1 MFQPNQLIKLKQH
14 RYRFI
19 KKIGAGGQS
28 LVWRVE
34 RQSDKQA
41 FALKT
46 VNIFAQHSQSDTYHK
61 RTVVEHLVER
71 AWEEIEFF
79 KQLGD
84 NADQHAIVVFRD
96 QGIHQVDYYPNLPL
110 PVVIMDLYDYD
121 LSKYQTITQNP
132 QQTYAFSLFDLLK
145 WAQQV
150 SDALCFIH
158 RKHSEQ
164 QPYVHR
170 DLKPAN
176 IVVNSKGD
184 AALTDFGIVRAMANI
199 GTSSV
204 VASYHYCAPEQRL
217 ALYRNAERRLQYL
230 ITPALDIY
238 SLAITLHELLA
249 GSTQAQDKLS
259 QQYSV
264 DEHVS
269 YLPSAGI
276 INHEKVGLLG
286 EIGGLSKGEQQYLQ
300 QCVQRLFAQ
309 SVPNMQSKGETI
321 AFAAKMDLPDQ
332 ALFSQQFADLLT
344 KMLSPWAADRP
355 TADAVHRRL
364 QQLQQLSQPTLTQ
377 FSITAQALAD
387 DNKCELRL
395 TIAGNGLPAHL
406 QWLQLYINGVAQALF
421 NCETTPQQQQELLLP
436 QAQTLVFH
444 IHLPNE
450 PKTKQ
455 YQFRVFAKLG
465 KTPHEATTTY
475 VIQSPAEQLWA
486 SGDYFAA
493 LQQEIRAEWLQ
504 YYQTELLETGKTF
517 SNLKKLD
524 EAYQQLQHIH
534 PNNQILQKALHRLEA
549 LSLTNLNY
557 VDERFS
563 EPEKQPQSSAR
574 KNKGIFKKL
583 GLVMVI
589 IMMGLGI
596 VWFIQQLP
604 SDLTIPASNN
614 DQAIAQIK
622 VETELVID
630 PAKVVARALLLTDS
644 PETKQKGLDQLEQ
657 LVAQNYP
664 VAQFALGWMYE
675 KGRGVEQNNTEA
687 VRWYRRAAKQGN
699 EKAQNNLGWMYE
711 NGKGVEQNNTEAVRW
726 YRKAAKQGYA
736 RAQTNLGLRY
746 EYGQGLEQS
755 DTEAVKWYRKAAEQG
770 NVLAQYYLGMMYEN
784 GKGVERSNIKAVRWY
799 RKAAEQGYT
808 RAQTN
813 LGGMYYNGAGVER
826 SNIEA
831 VRWYRKA
838 VEQGDASA
846 QAYLGV
852 MYEYGQGV
860 EQSDTEAVKWYR
872 KAAEQGEES
881 GQLYLGVMYEDG
893 KGVEQSYTEAVKWYR
908 KAAEQD
914 DVNAQNNLGRMYEKG
929 RGVEQSDIEAVK
941 WYRKAAEQGEGYGQR
956 NLGWMYENGKGV
968 EQSDTE
974 AVKWYKRAR
983 KNAHPLVDE
992 DIERVLNQ

>member
-14 RYRFI
+14 RYRLI

-46 VNIFAQHSQSDTYHK
+46 VNVFAQHNQSDTYHK
-61 RTVVEHLVER
+61 RTIVEHLIER

-132 QQTYAFSLFDLLK
+132 QQAYAFSLFDLLK
-145 WAQQV
+145 WAQQI

-276 INHEKVGLLG
+276 INQEKVGLLG

-377 FSITAQALAD
+377 FLITAQALAD

-406 QWLQLYINGVAQALF
+406 QWLQFYINGVAQALF
-421 NCETTPQQQQELLLP
+421 NCQTTPKQQQELLLP

-450 PKTKQ
+450 SETKQ

-465 KTPHEATTTY
+465 QTPHEATTTY
-475 VIQSPAEQLWA
+475 VIQSPTEKLWE

-493 LQQEIRAEWLQ
+493 LQQEIRTEWLQ
-504 YYQTELLETGKTF
+504 HYQTELLKTGKTF

-524 EAYQQLQHIH
+524 EVYQQLQKIH
-534 PNNQILQKALHRLEA
+534 PNNQILQKAIHRLEV
-549 LSLTNLNY
+549 LNLTSLNH
-557 VDERFS
+557 VDEKLS
-563 EPEKQPQSSAR
+563 KPEKPQQQSSAR
-574 KNKGIFKKL
+574 KNKGVFKKL

-589 IMMGLGI
+589 IMMGLG
-596 VWFIQQLP
+596 VAWFIVYSLSSILDQ
-604 SDLTIPASNN
+604 SMKN
-614 DQAIAQIK
+614 DKVVKKQISELEFKKNK
-622 VETELVID
+622 VEAEPSIAVTN
-630 PAKVVARALLLTDS
+630 ALFLMDS
-644 PETKQKGLDQLEQ
+644 DSSESKQDGLNQLEQ
-657 LVAQNYP
+657 LATQGHLM
-664 VAQFALGWMYE
+664 AQFALGLLYDKGLNVQQDYE
-675 KGRGVEQNNTEA
+675 KAVKWYLKAAEQEDA
-687 VRWYRRAAKQGN
+687 
-699 EKAQNNLGWMYE
+699 KAQNNLGAMYYY
-711 NGKGVEQNNTEAVRW
+711 GKGVDQNNNKAVKW
-726 YRKAAKQGYA
+726 YQKSAEQGNA
-736 RAQTNLGLRY
+736 IAQYNLGSMY
-746 EYGQGLEQS
+746 HYGQGVTQS
-755 DTEAVKWYRKAAEQG
+755 NQNAVKWYRKAAEQ
-770 NVLAQYYLGMMYEN
+770 NHVKAQYHLGVIYEDGIN
-784 GKGVERSNIKAVRWY
+784 GEPNTEEAVIWYKKAATQGNIKAQV
-799 RKAAEQGYT
+799 
-808 RAQTN
+808 N
-813 LGGMYYNGAGVER
+813 LGMIYYSKDDNGSQNFDMAAYWFR
-826 SNIEA
+826 EA
-831 VRWYRKA
+831 AQKN
-838 VEQGDASA
+838 SA
-846 QAYLGV
+846 IAQYNLGV
-852 MYEYGQGV
+852 MYEGG
-860 EQSDTEAVKWYR
+860 
-872 KAAEQGEES
+872 
-881 GQLYLGVMYEDG
+881 LG
-893 KGVEQSYTEAVKWYR
+893 
-908 KAAEQD
+908 D
-914 DVNAQNNLGRMYEKG
+914 DLLVDYSTALE
-929 RGVEQSDIEAVK
+929 
-941 WYRKAAEQGEGYGQR
+941 
-956 NLGWMYENGKGV
+956 
-968 EQSDTE
+968 
-974 AVKWYKRAR
+974 WYKKAK
-983 KNAHPLVDE
+983 KNGHPSVDD
-992 DIERVLNQ
+992 DIERVLKK